1 MLPIPRNVFTINS
14 YSNNANSVHSIT
26 ALKRGKSGYYRYPN
40 INNNNNAYNANN
52 NNENNNEL
60 NINEFNNNDNSN
72 YYIPL
77 KENTNNSNNINNNNN
92 NNSSRHRIRFKNTV
106 KVKPYK
112 LMDNYTNYI
121 LQRREREPN
130 NPVIHSILNRMK
142 NSRSKYIR
150 GTKKPAGTR
159 KRSSE
164 NKYARTARRG
174 RYTRNAIL
182 PQNVLNRSNKYSMI
196 AHEYAKIVRDLDL
209 NNNDKF
215 VDINKIL
222 KVIDTSE
229 YPANIDLGLRSYIY
243 SKYRKALTPNERNI
257 YKRYYANEVSKFST
271 QSENI

>member
-14 YSNNANSVHSIT
+14 YNNNANSVRSIT
-26 ALKRGKSGYYRYPN
+26 ALPRGKSGYYQYP
-40 INNNNNAYNANN
+40 NNNNTNAYNANN
-52 NNENNNEL
+52 NNNGNNEL
-60 NINEFNNNDNSN
+60 NNNEFNNNDNSN

-77 KENTNNSNNINNNNN
+77 KENTNNNNIINNNNN
-92 NNSSRHRIRFKNTV
+92 NNSRRRIRFKNTV

-142 NSRSKYIR
+142 NSKSKYIR
-150 GTKKPAGTR
+150 GTKKPSGTR
-159 KRSSE
+159 KRSGE

-174 RYTRNAIL
+174 KYPSNVTL

-222 KVIDTSE
+222 EIIDTSE
-229 YPANIDLGLRSYIY
+229 YPANIDLGLKSHIY
-243 SKYRKALTPNERNI
+243 SKYRKALTPNERSI
-257 YKRYYANEVSKFST
+257 YKRYYANEMSKFST
-271 QSENI
+271 QPENI